1 MSSIASLEAELARQR
16 AINRELQSEL
26 STITYGVNRAHDR
39 LENFNA
45 KVCNTLDTS
54 YRVLSDSENKM
65 LAALETQA
73 EIENLYVRFKAM
85 ELANKRIRDCN
96 NRKYYEFANYSK
108 VRKLVQGI
116 MDNLDVNMASDR
128 VIYKSVEKQHLQ
140 TPDYWLT
147 CVLLSIMAWKNDDKP
162 LADRAMGLAM
172 KLDKKNSSVFY
183 MLFNIRMHREKAALK
198 WFEQYQQC
206 ELNGADQRTFL
217 LLFALISRS
226 INANEEIGE
235 HARSEIQDF
244 IRRVVDL
251 SIHAEGYDRE
261 EMIQLILQ
269 HFTQFI
275 PSEQPDYPLL
285 RKYSREYEKYT
296 STLLKAKANVNILE
310 YFKSIIRVPLE
321 QRNAFIKS
329 FIDELIC
336 KANAREKEVDDE
348 IAYNELIIRMEGDI
362 DKAKEQYGR
371 KKIHDDKDMNL
382 IYEIIEWVYGAD
394 KDDVNGQ
401 SRLNMFVL
409 SKDLQREAVEKH
421 AEAYR
426 SIDRRHSEI
435 AIGQY
440 ATNMDFE
447 DEQGEKDKVQKFYA
461 GIREVM
467 LAGIKSWPA
476 YVGFGVA
483 AASAIASL
491 FVSYGMLIVSVIG
504 AGFGL
509 IKLLSNKSERKQAE
523 LDYQENCRLAEN
535 AIMLLCQE
543 YTRYE
548 EELASYDPYVEEVY
562 RELDS
567 I

>member
-1 MSSIASLEAELARQR
+1 MSNIASLEAELARQR
-16 AINRELQSEL
+16 AINRELQSEIN
-26 STITYGVNRAHDR
+26 TISYGVNRAHDR
-39 LENFNA
+39 LENINA
-45 KVCNTLDTS
+45 KICNTLDTS
-54 YRVLSDSENKM
+54 YRSLNESENKM
-65 LAALETQA
+65 LAALETQS
-73 EIENLYVRFKAM
+73 EIEALYVRFKAM

-96 NRKYYEFANYSK
+96 NRKYYEFANYTK

-172 KLDKKNSSVFY
+172 KLDQKNSSVFY
-183 MLFNIRMHREKAALK
+183 MLFNIRMHREDAALK
-198 WFEQYQQC
+198 WFMQYQQC
-206 ELNGADQRTFL
+206 ELKGADQRTFL
-217 LLFALISRS
+217 LLFSLLSKC
-226 INANEEIGE
+226 INSSEEISE
-235 HARSEIQDF
+235 HAREEIYHF
-244 IRRVVDL
+244 IRRVIDL
-251 SIHAEGYDRE
+251 SINAEGYNRE
-261 EMIQLILQ
+261 EMVQIILQ
-269 HFTQFI
+269 HFAQFV

-285 RKYSREYEKYT
+285 RKYSKEYGKYI
-296 STLLKAKANVNILE
+296 STLLHAKANINILE
-310 YFKSIIRVPLE
+310 YFRNIIRVPLE

-329 FIDELIC
+329 FIDELIGR
-336 KANAREKEVDDE
+336 ANAQEKEVDDE
-348 IAYNELIIRMEGDI
+348 IAYNEMIIRMEGDV
-362 DKAKEQYGR
+362 DKAKALFGG
-371 KKIHDDKDMNL
+371 KKIHDEKDMNL

-401 SRLNMFVL
+401 SRLNMFLL
-409 SKDLQREAVEKH
+409 SKDIQREAVEQH

-426 SIDRRHSEI
+426 SVDRRHSETT
-435 AIGQY
+435 IGQY
-440 ATNMDFE
+440 STNMDFE

-461 GIREVM
+461 GIREVT
-467 LAGIKSWPA
+467 LAGIKDWPA

-483 AASAIASL
+483 AICAIASL
-491 FVSYGMLIVSVIG
+491 LVSYGLLVVSAIG

-509 IKLLSNKSERKQAE
+509 IKLLTNKTERKQAE
-523 LDYQENCRLAEN
+523 LDYQENSRLAEN
-535 AIMLLCQE
+535 AITSLCQE

-548 EELASYDPYVEEVY
+548 EELASYDPYVEEIY